1 MDCENVMVYSKPY
14 YKLIQEESIEDKDV
28 YYKFVNWLLGEFD
41 LYLQEN
47 STGLKVYYPSGWLS
61 IKKRTDF
68 TMEIIIA
75 SKSKIVCEKKYFQ
88 LVSIYNQVK
97 RTFRYN

>member
-1 MDCENVMVYSKPY
+1 MDCENAMVYLKPY

-47 STGLKVYYPSGWLS
+47 STGLKIYYPNGWLS
-61 IKKRTDF
+61 VKNKTGL

-75 SKSKIVCEKKYFQ
+75 SKSKIVCEKKYTQ

-97 RTFRYN
+97 RTFKHN

>member
-1 MDCENVMVYSKPY
+1 MDCENEMVYSKPY
-14 YKLIQEESIEDKDV
+14 YKLIQEESIEDKKV

-47 STGLKVYYPSGWLS
+47 STGLKVYYPGGWLS
-61 IKKRTDF
+61 IKNTTDF
-68 TMEIIIA
+68 TIEITIA
-75 SKSKIVCEKKYFQ
+75 SKSKIVCEKKYSQ

>member
-1 MDCENVMVYSKPY
+1 MDCENMMVYSKPY

-28 YYKFVNWLLGEFD
+28 YYKFVNWVLGEFD
-41 LYLQEN
+41 LYLQDN
-47 STGLKVYYPSGWLS
+47 STGLKVYYPNGWLS
-61 IKKRTDF
+61 IKNNTNL
-68 TMEIIIA
+68 TIEITIA
-75 SKSKIVCEKKYFQ
+75 SKSKIVCEKKYSQ

>member
-1 MDCENVMVYSKPY
+1 MDCENAMVYSKPY
-14 YKLIQEESIEDKDV
+14 YKLVQEESIEDKDV

-47 STGLKVYYPSGWLS
+47 STGLKVYYPDGWLS
-61 IKKRTDF
+61 VKNKTGF

-75 SKSKIVCEKKYFQ
+75 SKSKIVCEKKQSQ

-97 RTFRYN
+97 RTF